1 MRGTPAPSDSLS
13 TLWDNLRHA
22 PFMAWRSYWRRP
34 ATASARGRSGAVV
47 QSLFLHI
54 HSARIHRFSL
64 RPGFTAG
71 LGVATLAF
79 FVLLIVTGVFLMIYY
94 NPSTHQAF
102 QTTKDIH
109 YVVAAGRSV
118 RNVHRWAA
126 HLMVIAVFLHMARV
140 FYTGAYRRPREFNW
154 LIGLALLVLTLALS
168 FTGYLLPWDQLAFW
182 AVTIGANIASSPTE
196 LTDALGVTR
205 FFDPGRMM
213 RVLLLGADEV
223 GETSLVRFYFLHCVL
238 LPVAAVGLVAGHF
251 WRIRKDGGLAIPDEV
266 SPQEVADIAPEER
279 PDEHTP
285 FARQARETAGA
296 GTLGLMAVVRPP
308 STAVPHKAANTVA
321 SWPHAL
327 RAELAVFMVCVA
339 VSLLLAYVSDAPLKE
354 PANPAVPENPAK
366 APWYFLGLQE
376 LVGYSAFM
384 GGVAIPT
391 LALVGLALIPY
402 LDRRPGMTGRWFD
415 GGDGVS
421 AFRWSLGLSAAATVA
436 MLVFTVRYGWL
447 RSWFPDIPQIVII
460 LINPGTVLVAA
471 FAGLSLVTLAR
482 TRSTRKAAI
491 SLFTAFLVGF
501 TILTYFA
508 TVHRGPNWD
517 FFWTPGSWPVH

>member
-1 MRGTPAPSDSLS
+1 MLQSSTSPDTLK
-13 TLWDNLRHA
+13 TLWDNLRRSPVLVWHSL
-22 PFMAWRSYWRRP
+22 WRHPR
-34 ATASARGRSGAVV
+34 TASARGRSGAMV

-54 HSARIHRFSL
+54 HSTRVHRYSL
-64 RPGFTAG
+64 KPSFTAG
-71 LGVATLAF
+71 LGIATLAF
-79 FVLLIVTGVFLMIYY
+79 FALLTVTGLFLMIYY
-94 NPSTHQAF
+94 NPSTRQAF

-126 HLMVIAVFLHMARV
+126 HLMVVAVFLHMARV
-140 FYTGAYRRPREFNW
+140 FYTGSYRAPREFNW
-154 LIGLALLVLTLALS
+154 LVGLGLLVLTLALS

-196 LTDALGVTR
+196 LTDALGITR
-205 FFDPGRMM
+205 YVDPGRLM
-213 RVLLLGADEV
+213 RILLLGADEV

-238 LPVAAVGLVAGHF
+238 LPLAAVGLVGVHF
-251 WRIRKDGGLAIPDEV
+251 WRIRKDGGLAVPSDLTPDDV
-266 SPQEVADIAPEER
+266 RHIAPEDR
-279 PDEHTP
+279 PDERTP
-285 FARQARETAGA
+285 FARQARETNPSPP
-296 GTLGLMAVVRPP
+296 LGLMAVVRPP
-308 STAVPHKAANTVA
+308 SSAVPQTPTETVS

-327 RAELAVFMVCVA
+327 HAELAAFMVCTA
-339 VSLLLAYVSDAPLKE
+339 VTLLFAFFWDAPLKE

-391 LALVGLALIPY
+391 LALMGLALIPY
-402 LDRRPGMTGRWFD
+402 LDRRPGVSGRWFD
-415 GGDGVS
+415 GGDGVT
-421 AFRWSLGLSAAATVA
+421 AFRWSLAVSAITTLA
-436 MLVFTVRYGWL
+436 MLAFTIRYGWL
-447 RSWFPDIPQIVII
+447 RTWFPGIPQLVII
-460 LINPGTVLVAA
+460 ALNPGTVLVAA
-471 FAGLSLVTLAR
+471 FAGLSLVTLKR
-482 TRSTRKAAI
+482 TGSTRKAAI

-517 FFWTPGSWPVH
+517 FYWTQSSWPVH